1 METVLESILQA
12 VREGSPVQIRRF
24 GTFAIRQRG
33 GRVGRNP
40 KTGSQVQVSPQ
51 ARSLFQAKHRAAGVD
66 QPASCEPWRQ
76 GVAAKSVVFIVPF
89 IPAVTS
95 MLLRASVY
103 FFSGSYPIVH
113 RGTGECNLGA
123 EHLVVFKIVG
133 VVAQVKC
140 PL

>member
-1 METVLESILQA
+1 MTKADLAEEVARVVEISHRKGAAVVETVLESILQA

-66 QPASCEPWRQ
+66 QQAPCEPWRQ

-89 IPAVTS
+89 IPAATS
-95 MLLRASVY
+95 ILLSASV
-103 FFSGSYPIVH
+103 V
-113 RGTGECNLGA
+113 L
-123 EHLVVFKIVG
+123 
-133 VVAQVKC
+133 
-140 PL
+140 